1 MFHFLFL
8 FSQLWQILIIL
19 QTSFSTALWV
29 STYNW
34 HYDVLLCHYQRQPQF
49 CMQNPNIIS
58 VKKTQE
64 TEAHRDK
71 CNILIIKGCLQ
82 EKKMQ
87 NLGLKHYSFLIL
99 PCWNIMFG
107 FSWNTPCLPDFVS
120 LGEEASAEWQL
131 HLAWVSKALYKEL
144 TILNPTQTGPM
155 FSGESKLCENNYT
168 TAEFVVNRRQH
179 YYHQQLIWHFQKV
192 KGPLDMKS

>member
-19 QTSFSTALWV
+19 QTSFNTALWV

-64 TEAHRDK
+64 TEAHQEK

-82 EKKMQ
+82 EKK
-87 NLGLKHYSFLIL
+87 NAKSGIKTLLLSYSPLLKYNVWVLLKYPMSPRLCISWGRSK
-99 PCWNIMFG
+99 CWMAVT
-107 FSWNTPCLPDFVS
+107 FSMSVQSTLQRAYNFKSNPDWANV
-120 LGEEASAEWQL
+120 
-131 HLAWVSKALYKEL
+131 
-144 TILNPTQTGPM
+144 
-155 FSGESKLCENNYT
+155 
-168 TAEFVVNRRQH
+168 
-179 YYHQQLIWHFQKV
+179 
-192 KGPLDMKS
+192 